1 MKLEKVHNLLK
12 PWIKLSYKIMKNI
25 FLRDGLGRIS
35 TLSKNSA
42 GTNINNLN
50 VLQRSKYTQKV

>member
-1 MKLEKVHNLLK
+1 
-12 PWIKLSYKIMKNI
+12 MKNI

-50 VLQRSKYTQKV
+50 ILQRSNIPKSLNISKLKCITKIQIYPKV

>member
-1 MKLEKVHNLLK
+1 
-12 PWIKLSYKIMKNI
+12 MKNI

-50 VLQRSKYTQKV
+50 VLQRSKYTQKFKYNET